1 MIRLTI
7 RATDDAVA
15 PILLKMMQDKIAA
28 GTSTHISTP
37 DASEQPSRQ
46 DISDAFANVMVL

>member
-15 PILLKMMQDKIAA
+15 PVLIKMMQDKIAA
-28 GTSTHISTP
+28 GASTYASTP
-37 DASEQPSRQ
+37 DTEQPSQ
-46 DISDAFANVMVL
+46 EQISDAFANVMVL